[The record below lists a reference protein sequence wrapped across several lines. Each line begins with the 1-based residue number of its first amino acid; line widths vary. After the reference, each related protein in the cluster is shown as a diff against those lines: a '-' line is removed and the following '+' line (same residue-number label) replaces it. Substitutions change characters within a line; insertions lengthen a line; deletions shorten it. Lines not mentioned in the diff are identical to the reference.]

1 MGEEKRHIVFID
13 LLGVRR
19 NLLYGQAEHARKKV
33 IALASI
39 VEKIHPNY
47 PDVRIHGSSDFFI
60 LYGIKPGMGWI
71 TAQAAMRIFGDFYD
85 LNDQE
90 NIRNISSA
98 YVLRGGIA
106 YGEVEEMSKFTDRIN
121 YSFALGDGLGFA
133 YETLHLGRGMRLFI
147 QQGASRHFTPTG
159 KQVKDGISGIR
170 IDKCYA
176 TDGHIL
182 SSEIR
187 WVGLHEEAESR
198 LERAEILFRKALTA
212 FRRKELTEDI
222 VEHYQQT
229 LCAILR
235 GCSSPKSLLHFLDSR
250 HSQTRH
256 HKFMAPVW
264 ATAWLRLL
272 RPKNADYLPEIRDIL
287 WQKFLTVSGTS
298 GMGEVA
304 ATLHRRNRWH
314 PLLRFLKKG
323 EVRFGARKR

>member
-13 LLGVRR
+13 LLGIRR
-19 NLLYGQAEHARKKV
+19 NLLYGEARYAKEKV

-39 VEKIHPNY
+39 VENMHKDY

-60 LYGIKPGMGWI
+60 LYGMKPDMGWI
-71 TAQAAMRIFGDFYD
+71 TAQAAIRIFGDFYD
-85 LNDQE
+85 LNDQK
-90 NIRNISSA
+90 NIKNISAA
-98 YVLRGGIA
+98 YLLRGGFA
-106 YGEVEEMSKFTDRIN
+106 YGEVEEISKSTDRIN
-121 YSFALGDGLGFA
+121 YYFALGDGLGSA
-133 YETLHLGRGMRLFI
+133 YETLYLGRGMRLFI
-147 QQGASRHFTPTG
+147 QQGASRHFIPMV
-159 KQVKDGISGIR
+159 KQIKNGIHEIR

-176 TDGHIL
+176 TDGRIL
-182 SSEIR
+182 SSELR
-187 WVGLHEEAESR
+187 WVGAYGEAEHR
-198 LERAEILFRKALTA
+198 LKRAEILFRKALTA
-212 FRRKELTEDI
+212 FRRREITEDI

-235 GCSSPKSLLHFLDSR
+235 GCSSPRSLLHFLDSR
-250 HSQTRH
+250 HGQTRH

-272 RPKNADYLPEIRDIL
+272 RPKNADYLPEIRDTL

-304 ATLHRRNRWH
+304 ATLHQRNRWR

>member
-1 MGEEKRHIVFID
+1 
-13 LLGVRR
+13 
-19 NLLYGQAEHARKKV
+19 LYGQTEHARKKV
-33 IALASI
+33 IALTAI

-60 LYGIKPGMGWI
+60 LYGIKPDMGWI
-71 TAQAAMRIFGDFYD
+71 TAQAAVRIFGDYYD

-90 NIRNISSA
+90 NIRNISAA
-98 YVLRGGIA
+98 YFLRGGIA

-198 LERAEILFRKALTA
+198 LGRAEILFRKALTA
-212 FRRKELTEDI
+212 FRRKEITEDI

-235 GCSSPKSLLHFLDSR
+235 GCSSPKSLLHILDSR

-272 RPKNADYLPEIRDIL
+272 RPKNADYLPEIKDIL
-287 WQKFLTVSGTS
+287 WQKFLAVSGTS